1 MYFVPEGQ
9 HDSSQARSAWTG
21 VWTFQEGKTTR
32 QPEGGMAP
40 SRLYHRRPACVLVSA
55 PTATLPSPGRRRLL
69 LVHCKPRFASTIPS
83 RKSGSNVRALD
94 IEAGARGN
102 TGGTPMLLWT
112 DCRAYLLA
120 ERSRSPTI
128 NVVRN
133 SAIAVL
139 EMSKLRPRRGYGA

>member
-69 LVHCKPRFASTIPS
+69 LVRCKPRFASTSP
-83 RKSGSNVRALD
+83 
-94 IEAGARGN
+94 
-102 TGGTPMLLWT
+102 LW
-112 DCRAYLLA
+112 
-120 ERSRSPTI
+120 I
-128 NVVRN
+128 
-133 SAIAVL
+133 
-139 EMSKLRPRRGYGA
+139 SKLAPGETQAGRLCYFGLTAVPTS

>member
-69 LVHCKPRFASTIPS
+69 LVRCEPRFCQHDSIAKIRIQLP
-83 RKSGSNVRALD
+83 
-94 IEAGARGN
+94 
-102 TGGTPMLLWT
+102 PLW
-112 DCRAYLLA
+112 R
-120 ERSRSPTI
+120 
-128 NVVRN
+128 
-133 SAIAVL
+133 
-139 EMSKLRPRRGYGA
+139 SKLAPAETQAGRLCYFGLTAVPTS